1 MNAKKV
7 DFKLFWAHL
16 YSKNSQK
23 ITQKWV
29 KLPYKALEL
38 SWTLFPANFSY
49 TPKKYGYVWYFFTK
63 TTFPAACVQR
73 VKTALL
79 KKHFSVSALD
89 LACSVICCP
98 ANGYSYDHV

>member
-38 SWTLFPANFSY
+38 SWTLFPANFRY
-49 TPKKYGYVWYFFTK
+49 TPKKYGYLCSFFTK
-63 TTFPAACVQR
+63 TTFPGACVQKA
-73 VKTALL
+73 KTALQ
-79 KKHFSVSALD
+79 KKHFSVSAQGL
-89 LACSVICCP
+89 
-98 ANGYSYDHV
+98 

>member
-1 MNAKKV
+1 MSTQIVEIWWLDPLCLPINCAKVIKVKKV

-23 ITQKWV
+23 ITHKWV

-49 TPKKYGYVWYFFTK
+49 TPKKYG
-63 TTFPAACVQR
+63 
-73 VKTALL
+73 
-79 KKHFSVSALD
+79 
-89 LACSVICCP
+89 
-98 ANGYSYDHV
+98 

>member
-1 MNAKKV
+1 MKAKKV

-49 TPKKYGYVWYFFTK
+49 TPKKYG
-63 TTFPAACVQR
+63 
-73 VKTALL
+73 
-79 KKHFSVSALD
+79 
-89 LACSVICCP
+89 
-98 ANGYSYDHV
+98 